1 VGKTFMVEEKIDLW
15 NNSGNKNVT
24 TQIYEVFKS
33 EETQTQ
39 TFYADLN
46 ELKKGKLEL
55 SVSEFTQ
62 KMISNFVKNMP
73 EKCDMVVTLEYNQ

>member
-1 VGKTFMVEEKIDLW
+1 MIKQKIDLW
-15 NNSGNKNVT
+15 NTLGDDNVSK
-24 TQIYEVFKS
+24 QIYEVFKS

-46 ELKKGKLEL
+46 ELRKGKLEL
-55 SVSEFTQ
+55 SISEFTQ
-62 KMISNFVKNMP
+62 EMISDFIKNMP